1 MRRDGQTCFSIFFL
15 VALFCWFIT
24 VNLPSVPTKLE
35 NRVLSGSDEQ
45 LGCLCLAASLLY
57 GASLTFLLSSTCLC
71 EQSTNQE
78 RQSVSVMS
86 ELWRHLWMID
96 KSTKIYTLLIP
107 VLQHNNYLIWSGL
120 GSGFILIRF
129 QLFVFMNNFLLLFW
143 TVTVSVWRIF
153 SSKII
158 RQML

>member
-1 MRRDGQTCFSIFFL
+1 MDRHVFLYFSWL
-15 VALFCWFIT
+15 HSSAGLL
-24 VNLPSVPTKLE
+24 NLPSVPRKLE

-78 RQSVSVMS
+78 RQSVSVMR

-96 KSTKIYTLLIP
+96 KSTKIYTLFDP
-107 VLQHNNYLIWSGL
+107 C
-120 GSGFILIRF
+120 FAA
-129 QLFVFMNNFLLLFW
+129 
-143 TVTVSVWRIF
+143 
-153 SSKII
+153 
-158 RQML
+158 